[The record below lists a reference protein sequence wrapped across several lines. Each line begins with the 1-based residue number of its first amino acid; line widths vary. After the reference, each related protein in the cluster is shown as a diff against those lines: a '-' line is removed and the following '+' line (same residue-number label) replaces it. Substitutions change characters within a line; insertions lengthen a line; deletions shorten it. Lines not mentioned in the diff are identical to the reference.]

1 MDKEILKAKWDGDAN
16 LREEFL
22 QDFEAFA
29 AYSEAEAKGRFRVSK
44 GEVETA
50 SGPQNRVQRW
60 TDPEGGSVT
69 IRTGKDADKST
80 DEQLQA
86 EWNSNRALWNEFEDF
101 EEFKCYQQ
109 NKHRVKSVGGRE

>member
-50 SGPQNRVQRW
+50 SKPQNRVQRW
-60 TDPEGGSVT
+60 TNSEGGSIE

-101 EEFKCYQQ
+101 EEYKAF
-109 NKHRVKSVGGRE
+109 VKNQHKVKVQGGRK

>member
-1 MDKEILKAKWDGDAN
+1 MDKEQLKLKWESDPD
-16 LREEFL
+16 LRAEFL
-22 QDFEAFA
+22 NDEQAFY
-29 AYSEAEAKGRFRVSK
+29 AYSEAEQKGKFRIAKG
-44 GEVETA
+44 GIETA

-60 TDPEGGSVT
+60 TNSEGGSVT

-101 EEFKCYQQ
+101 EEYKAF
-109 NKHRVKSVGGRE
+109 VKNQHKVKVQGGRK